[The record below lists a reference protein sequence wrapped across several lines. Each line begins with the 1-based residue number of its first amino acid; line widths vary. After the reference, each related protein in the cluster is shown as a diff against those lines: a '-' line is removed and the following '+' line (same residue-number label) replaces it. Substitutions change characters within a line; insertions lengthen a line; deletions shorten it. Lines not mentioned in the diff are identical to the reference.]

1 MASGRVGRRKADKAN
16 TRLRAVLL
24 VALLPSLWGLPCF
37 AGSTLQKTRDDLSR
51 AERGNAAEV
60 QKQYADGVVQSSL
73 SETFEEVLSRATTAE
88 QVFDQLDQNREHLRV
103 ADALAV
109 LKKLLHKPDPRSRD
123 AWQPTEPAQLT
134 QLEDFKHLVT
144 TQIEMVR
151 KMNKFLAADVLI
163 ESAELGNQLL
173 DLGMQD
179 EGRQLLDSSLIAIE
193 QALQPGELFRGGYGF
208 LVADLPK
215 ILASL
220 PGGHDPIRRRC
231 LSAISSKAR
240 RLGPHSL
247 LEVAHSLVESKDKL
261 QTEDRELLRR
271 VLQIAARKKHIFK
284 GPQLA
289 DMLYSGALLNERDEM
304 LLQVATRKAATN
316 IGLFEHTDLAK
327 LAFAV
332 TRLDFRDQNFLGMLA
347 QATSWKATVMPAS
360 TLSQILL
367 CLGHFHFAE
376 NDLAIDDAVKQLK
389 ALLLTEELDPGV
401 LSDALKGLAQLQHLD
416 NEFLEASAK
425 QLAMFTRQVQGTL
438 ARRKLEESEG
448 EEVHD
453 LMVGRDPTEVVSTAA
468 AAMAALQYRSD
479 HFMEAVHEL
488 VSEQAATF
496 TFGGLANVLWS
507 CAILESKPELSD
519 LVAAAAVQLPEPLP
533 ADLVRMAWA
542 FARLG
547 KRDPSFI
554 EMLKRQ
560 VEVIPRLDSFLL
572 PDLAWALL
580 KLQAT
585 DDAVLQKLQDQAGR
599 VSKLDGMDWMTLILA
614 LRRANQADAAQ
625 TDGLLSRCAAQMTGK
640 LPQQADSSILAL
652 DWLLQSVN
660 APEDAGRLR
669 DAVATQ
675 VAGRRLDNSNL
686 EKMFSDEGLCL
697 RLPASESTLFA
708 TI

>member
-1 MASGRVGRRKADKAN
+1 M
-16 TRLRAVLL
+16 
-24 VALLPSLWGLPCF
+24 
-37 AGSTLQKTRDDLSR
+37 
-51 AERGNAAEV
+51 
-60 QKQYADGVVQSSL
+60 
-73 SETFEEVLSRATTAE
+73 
-88 QVFDQLDQNREHLRV
+88 
-103 ADALAV
+103 
-109 LKKLLHKPDPRSRD
+109 
-123 AWQPTEPAQLT
+123 
-134 QLEDFKHLVT
+134 
-144 TQIEMVR
+144 
-151 KMNKFLAADVLI
+151 
-163 ESAELGNQLL
+163 
-173 DLGMQD
+173 
-179 EGRQLLDSSLIAIE
+179 
-193 QALQPGELFRGGYGF
+193 
-208 LVADLPK
+208 
-215 ILASL
+215 
-220 PGGHDPIRRRC
+220 
-231 LSAISSKAR
+231 
-240 RLGPHSL
+240 
-247 LEVAHSLVESKDKL
+247 
-261 QTEDRELLRR
+261 
-271 VLQIAARKKHIFK
+271 
-284 GPQLA
+284 
-289 DMLYSGALLNERDEM
+289 
-304 LLQVATRKAATN
+304 
-316 IGLFEHTDLAK
+316 
-327 LAFAV
+327 
-332 TRLDFRDQNFLGMLA
+332 
-347 QATSWKATVMPAS
+347 
-360 TLSQILL
+360 
-367 CLGHFHFAE
+367 
-376 NDLAIDDAVKQLK
+376 
-389 ALLLTEELDPGV
+389 

-488 VSEQAATF
+488 VSEHAATF

-507 CAILESKPELSD
+507 CAILESKPELAD